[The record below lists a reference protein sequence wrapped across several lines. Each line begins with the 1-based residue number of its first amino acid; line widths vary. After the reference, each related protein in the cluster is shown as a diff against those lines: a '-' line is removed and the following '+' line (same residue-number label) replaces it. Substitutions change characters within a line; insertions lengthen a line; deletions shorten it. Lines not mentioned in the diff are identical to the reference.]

1 MTILMDFEAFT
12 VIPMWGSIHPAWDWG
27 GEEGE
32 LGVELKEEK
41 VKYREIERGK
51 NGGNKKGKRKG
62 KRKRKKG

>member
-1 MTILMDFEAFT
+1 
-12 VIPMWGSIHPAWDWG
+12 
-27 GEEGE
+27 
-32 LGVELKEEK
+32 LKEEK